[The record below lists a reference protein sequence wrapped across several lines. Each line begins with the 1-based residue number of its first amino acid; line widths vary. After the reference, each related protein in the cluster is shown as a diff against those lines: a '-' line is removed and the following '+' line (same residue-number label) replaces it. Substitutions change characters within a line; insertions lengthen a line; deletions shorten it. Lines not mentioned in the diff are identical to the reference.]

1 MNETLIDLS
10 NERRNKYIE
19 ILSRKLNSDFPGE
32 KLENGD
38 AIYDV
43 EVQGTTFTCCYSDDE
58 IKAMIGYSVDIL
70 EELRKINDNGFDKES
85 RNKVI
90 KEIGNLFQDD
100 DLNDIFKV
108 SELYNK
114 YKTDRLSKIIDE
126 EIPNTCRV
134 GGAWWIIL
142 ARPTIINT
150 LDAVYEVMVDKFDD
164 EELFI
169 SSCYFVLRVIMHSH
183 SVDKTVYHE
192 VQKDDKT
199 DSRG

>member
-10 NERRNKYIE
+10 NERRYKYIE
-19 ILSRKLNSDFPGE
+19 ILSRKLNNDFPGE

-70 EELRKINDNGFDKES
+70 EELRKINDDGFDRKS
-85 RNKVI
+85 RNKFI
-90 KEIGNLFQDD
+90 KERGKLFRDD
-100 DLNDIFKV
+100 EDLNEFFRV

-114 YKTDRLSKIIDE
+114 YKTDRLSRIIDE
-126 EIPNTCRV
+126 KIPDTCRV
-134 GGAWWIIL
+134 GGAWWMIL
-142 ARPTIINT
+142 ARPTIIST
-150 LDAVYEVMVDKFDD
+150 LDAVYEVIVDKFDD
-164 EELFI
+164 EELYI

-183 SVDKTVYHE
+183 SVDKTVA
-192 VQKDDKT
+192 
-199 DSRG
+199 